1 MKNYIKYLVLT
12 FNIMICFIFLGC
24 GNINLQ
30 SSTELNDNESGTAK
44 LQIIYDNSILSNL
57 NGTIF
62 DQQWM
67 KDNGFMYNNYTKD
80 NKNIEE
86 IRYDFKNLKDLQDK
100 IQSTNVIKMSYSKK
114 IGAGNDTYSIKLNF
128 DKTNIDNLIKNN
140 INTGNKNKD
149 EQIYNYLQ
157 NVVLSNDIKIP
168 GSIVDS
174 NNTEK
179 VNNNT
184 YRWNYKLNQIDDN
197 TEMLFSYK
205 LKNNII
211 PITSVAVAAIL
222 GISGYVYLKKI
233 KPIKK

>member
-1 MKNYIKYLVLT
+1 
-12 FNIMICFIFLGC
+12 MICFIFLGC